1 MEYIYRILNYMTI
14 SDKTN
19 ETSFAKPSG
28 YKNINT
34 STMGKKCGNR

>member
-1 MEYIYRILNYMTI
+1 MEYIYSILNYMTI
-14 SDKTN
+14 GDKEQT
-19 ETSFAKPSG
+19 TVFAKPAG